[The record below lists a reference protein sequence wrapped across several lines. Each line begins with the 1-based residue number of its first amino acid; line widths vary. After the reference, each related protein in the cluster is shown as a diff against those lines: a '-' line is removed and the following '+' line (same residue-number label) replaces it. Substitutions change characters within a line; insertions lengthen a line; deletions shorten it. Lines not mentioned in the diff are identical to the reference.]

1 MIALLEYKER
11 CFSMALETV
20 LLEDYTKELVVP
32 DCSDVG
38 SYGVIGRDLGSL

>member
-1 MIALLEYKER
+1 MGASVTRAVSVLALG
-11 CFSMALETV
+11 TV

-38 SYGVIGRDLGSL
+38 SYGVIGYDLGSL